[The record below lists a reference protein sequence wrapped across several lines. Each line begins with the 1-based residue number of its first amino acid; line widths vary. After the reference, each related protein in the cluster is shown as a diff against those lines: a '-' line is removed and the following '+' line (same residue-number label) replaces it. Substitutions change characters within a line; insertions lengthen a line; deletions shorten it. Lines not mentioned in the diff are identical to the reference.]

1 MGSGGW
7 RQARIRL
14 LGSLQVDDQG
24 ADGQDGGVGVARLDG
39 AALGPS
45 YIA

>member
-24 ADGQDGGVGVARLDG
+24 ADGKTVASASRDWTVRLWDP
-39 AALGPS
+39 L
-45 YIA
+45 I

>member
-7 RQARIRL
+7 RQARIRV

-24 ADGQDGGVGVARLDG
+24 ANGKTVASASRDWQIEFRSTH
-39 AALGPS
+39 A
-45 YIA
+45 

>member
-14 LGSLQVDDQG
+14 LGSHQVDDQG
-24 ADGQDGGVGVARLDG
+24 ADGMTVARLDG

>member
-14 LGSLQVDDQG
+14 LGSLQVDDRG
-24 ADGQDGGVGVARLDG
+24 ADGKTVASVSGDWAVRLWDP
-39 AALGPS
+39 L
-45 YIA
+45 I